1 MKVSLKTFKK
11 ILLISTLTL
20 TSIVS
25 FFAYSSV
32 NINSKQNVSAVDLN
46 KVQLNSETAA
56 QNSQDKVTK
65 EKLKSLYDEV
75 VKLDK
80 SNLETNPLNSILL
93 VLYNEADKN
102 TYVNL
107 LTEVKTLLSN
117 ESATEEQLNS
127 AYERLNAF
135 KKKLDENYKDALA
148 FLNTLS
154 YLLSDERLYF
164 INQVNAAK
172 NNPNQVAHFAQY
184 ASALNSQVKDA
195 IDQIATLKALN
206 ESQVS
211 RFNVSLI
218 ANAKT
223 QDERNKVVQEAR
235 ELNEQITALANLVNT
250 SNLNNLN
257 IEQIEAKLK
266 EMQTKGIDTSIYS
279 YLLDNQKKLK
289 SLQDLYSNLNN
300 YSYESSEFDSLR
312 EEVLNNFSNGVLV
325 KSIAFEYLNKITNL
339 QQYQAQVIAQKSYD
353 YIQFVQA
360 IFNGNEEIFN
370 QYYETEFNKD
380 YPDLGEFLKSN
391 SFFELEEKESL
402 PLSYF
407 EKFDKLNFKNSNP
420 LVDSAIQKRVVNFKE
435 NQPINYN
442 YFYFLFLAFPIAFL
456 LAGFLILKLTKP
468 KFTKKK

>member
-11 ILLISTLTL
+11 ILLILTLTL

-25 FFAYSSV
+25 FSAYSSV

-80 SNLETNPLNSILL
+80 FNLETNPLNSILL

-148 FLNTLS
+148 FLNKLS

-164 INQVNAAK
+164 INQINAAK

-279 YLLDNQKKLK
+279 YLLDNQKK
-289 SLQDLYSNLNN
+289 
-300 YSYESSEFDSLR
+300 
-312 EEVLNNFSNGVLV
+312 
-325 KSIAFEYLNKITNL
+325 T
-339 QQYQAQVIAQKSYD
+339 
-353 YIQFVQA
+353 
-360 IFNGNEEIFN
+360 
-370 QYYETEFNKD
+370 
-380 YPDLGEFLKSN
+380 
-391 SFFELEEKESL
+391 
-402 PLSYF
+402 
-407 EKFDKLNFKNSNP
+407 
-420 LVDSAIQKRVVNFKE
+420 
-435 NQPINYN
+435 
-442 YFYFLFLAFPIAFL
+442 
-456 LAGFLILKLTKP
+456 
-468 KFTKKK
+468 

>member
-25 FFAYSSV
+25 FSAYSSV

-148 FLNTLS
+148 FLNKLS

-279 YLLDNQKKLK
+279 YLLDNQKK
-289 SLQDLYSNLNN
+289 
-300 YSYESSEFDSLR
+300 
-312 EEVLNNFSNGVLV
+312 
-325 KSIAFEYLNKITNL
+325 T
-339 QQYQAQVIAQKSYD
+339 
-353 YIQFVQA
+353 
-360 IFNGNEEIFN
+360 
-370 QYYETEFNKD
+370 
-380 YPDLGEFLKSN
+380 
-391 SFFELEEKESL
+391 
-402 PLSYF
+402 
-407 EKFDKLNFKNSNP
+407 
-420 LVDSAIQKRVVNFKE
+420 
-435 NQPINYN
+435 
-442 YFYFLFLAFPIAFL
+442 
-456 LAGFLILKLTKP
+456 
-468 KFTKKK
+468 